1 VTPKTGDISDGYHTF
16 DELYEHRHALFLAL
30 ARRIAGSRPDR
41 IWRSKLHHDG
51 SSFTGWFI
59 MGIDRLPGEQVT
71 YHLPMRFW
79 DGVEFAIE
87 LDRAPEWDGHS
98 SVDVLARLER
108 L

>member
-1 VTPKTGDISDGYHTF
+1 MADETGDGYHTF
-16 DELYEHRHALFLAL
+16 DELYEHRHVLFIAL
-30 ARRIAGSRPDR
+30 ARRISGSRPDR

-51 SSFTGWFI
+51 SSFPGWFV
-59 MGIDRLPGEQVT
+59 MGIDRLSGEQVT

-79 DGVEFAIE
+79 DAGDVEFAVE

-98 SVDVLARLER
+98 SADVLARLGR